1 MSRYIVGYRPKV
13 DCLIFSPNRGTE
25 VRLIMVGNDVTLC
38 LPSHGDSLVPS
49 PESQAVS
56 FLVKSVLL
64 TGVLGEG

>member
-1 MSRYIVGYRPKV
+1 MSMYTVGYRPKV
-13 DCLIFSPNRGTE
+13 DCLIFSPNGGTE

-49 PESQAVS
+49 PESQAIF

-64 TGVLGEG
+64 TGVLGVG

>member
-1 MSRYIVGYRPKV
+1 MSRYTVGYRPKV
-13 DCLIFSPNRGTE
+13 DCLIFSPTGGTE